1 MLRNYFKAAVRI
13 LIKDKWYALINISS
27 LTIGMVCFSLLSLF
41 VWHEVNYDTNHWKAE
56 RIYRLIQVLDLPG
69 GPIHEASSSIYM
81 ADALLDEFPEIE
93 SAAPVF
99 VGMPSTVRFDQNA
112 FVEENFILSTQNF
125 LHIFDLDFVA
135 GDPQKAL
142 AEPFSVILTQET
154 ANKYFGDGEYPIGR
168 TLNFSRYGDFKVSGV
183 IRKLPTN
190 SSFAFT
196 MLMSATF
203 DIYLQNVHPNYPARF
218 YSWNGRPCTTYALF
232 KEGASIPDFEAKLPA
247 VLKKYLDEH
256 ENLSRFYVQNLLDMH
271 FNSDNIRR
279 NIGRIGNVSQV
290 YYFVLIGLFV
300 LSLAC
305 INYVNLAIAR
315 YTKRVKEIGLRKTVG
330 AIRLQLAGQFL
341 SESILLT
348 FVTLLPALF
357 LAELLLPLF
366 NNLTDLHISLEFS
379 TFGAL
384 ILLILPITI
393 CIGAAAGAYP
403 AIVLSRINPVQA
415 FRASSAVGMSSR
427 TLARKLLVIFQF
439 ALSIMLIAAT
449 FTMQHQLA
457 YISKKALGFQGN
469 QVIVIEIND
478 GNVRN
483 NYEVI
488 KSELVKN
495 TDVLSVTAMTRA
507 VGGYRTPPQVG
518 VVQEGQPGDAPYT
531 IGYYGMDED
540 ALATLNLKLQEGRNF
555 SDIGIGSSNE
565 NAVLLNETAARLLGD
580 ASPLGKMLTI
590 SSERRSYQAE
600 VIGVVKDFHYRSLHE
615 AVGPLIMGYRGNP
628 IQGIDDILVKMNS
641 PKFTNTLAYIESIH
655 NRFDQN
661 QQMDFIFLD
670 DMVETH
676 YRSDRV
682 FHSVAGIGAALSIL
696 IACMGLFGLASFAV
710 VQRTKE
716 IGIRK
721 VLGATV
727 ASIINLLSKEFVK
740 LVLVA
745 NLIAWPVAWFAMNKW
760 LQNFAYRVEIR
771 WWVLG
776 LAGGLAFFIALLTVS
791 THAIKAALANP
802 IEALRY
808 E

>member
-1 MLRNYFKAAVRI
+1 MFRNYFKAAVRI

-41 VWHEVNYDTNHWKAE
+41 VWHEANYDTNHWKAE

-99 VGMPSTVRFDQNA
+99 VGMPSTVRFEQNA

-125 LHIFDLDFVA
+125 LQIFDLDFVV

-142 AEPFSVILTQET
+142 SEPFSVILTQET

-232 KEGASIPDFEAKLPA
+232 KEGASIPGFEAKLPA

-256 ENLSRFYVQNLLDMH
+256 DNQSRFYVQNLLDMH

-279 NIGRIGNVSQV
+279 NIGRIGNLSQV

-379 TFGAL
+379 TFGVL

-415 FRASSAVGMSSR
+415 FRASSAVGMGSR

-457 YISKKALGFQGN
+457 YISKKALGFQGD

-488 KSELVKN
+488 KSELLKN
-495 TDVLSVTAMTRA
+495 ADVLSVTAMTRA

-531 IGYYGMDED
+531 LGYYGMDED
-540 ALATLNLKLQEGRNF
+540 ALATL
-555 SDIGIGSSNE
+555 
-565 NAVLLNETAARLLGD
+565 
-580 ASPLGKMLTI
+580 LGKMLTI

-615 AVGPLIMGYRGNP
+615 AVGPLIIGYRDNP

-670 DMVETH
+670 DMIETH

-760 LQNFAYRVEIR
+760 LQNFAYRVEIG

-791 THAIKAALANP
+791 TQAIKAALANP

>member
-1 MLRNYFKAAVRI
+1 MFKNYFKAAVRI

-41 VWHEVNYDTNHWKAE
+41 VWHEVNYDTIHSKAE
-56 RIYRLIQVLDLPG
+56 RIYRLVQVLDLPG

-81 ADALLDEFPEIE
+81 ADALLDEFPEID

-99 VGMPSTVRFDQNA
+99 VGMPSTVRFEQNA

-196 MLMSATF
+196 MLLSATF

-232 KEGASIPDFEAKLPA
+232 KDGASIPDFEAKLPA

-256 ENLSRFYVQNLLDMH
+256 ENQSRFYVQNLLDMH

-279 NIGRIGNVSQV
+279 NIGRIGNLSQV

-305 INYVNLAIAR
+305 INYVNLTIAR

-330 AIRLQLAGQFL
+330 AVRLQLAGQFL

-366 NNLTDLHISLEFS
+366 NNLTGLHISLDFS

-384 ILLILPITI
+384 ILLMLPITFL
-393 CIGAAAGAYP
+393 IGAAAGVYP
-403 AIVLSRINPVQA
+403 AIVLSGISPVQA
-415 FRASSAVGMSSR
+415 FRTSSVAGMNSR
-427 TLARKLLVIFQF
+427 TLARKFLIIFQF
-439 ALSIMLIAAT
+439 ALSVILIAAT
-449 FTMQHQLA
+449 FTMQDQLA
-457 YISKKALGFQGN
+457 YISKKALGFQGD

-488 KSELVKN
+488 KSELLKN
-495 TDVLSVTAMTRA
+495 ADVLSVTAMTRV

-531 IGYYGMDED
+531 FGYYGMDED

-580 ASPLGKMLTI
+580 ATPLGKMLTI

-628 IQGIDDILVKMNS
+628 IQGIDDILVKINS
-641 PKFTNTLAYIESIH
+641 TKFTNTLAYIESVH

-676 YRSDRV
+676 YRSDRI
-682 FHSVAGIGAALSIL
+682 FQSVAGIGAALAIL

-710 VQRTKE
+710 AQRTKE

-721 VLGATV
+721 VLGAS
-727 ASIINLLSKEFVK
+727 AAQIIFLLSNDFLK
-740 LVLVA
+740 LILVA
-745 NLIAWPVAWFAMNKW
+745 NVIAWPVAWYAMARW
-760 LQNFAYRVEIR
+760 LQNFAYRIEIS
-771 WWVLG
+771 WWVFA
-776 LAGGLAFFIALLTVS
+776 LAGGLALVIALLTVS
-791 THAIKAALANP
+791 TQAIRAALANP
-802 IEALRY
+802 VESLQY